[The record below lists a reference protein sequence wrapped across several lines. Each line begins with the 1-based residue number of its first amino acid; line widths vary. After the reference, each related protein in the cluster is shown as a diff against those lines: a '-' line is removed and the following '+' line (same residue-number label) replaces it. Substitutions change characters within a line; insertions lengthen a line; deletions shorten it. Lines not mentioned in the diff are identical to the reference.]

1 MPSPSARTQP
11 RGNVH
16 CTPIARE
23 RIYEIVGQRARI
35 IASHLGA
42 YEINPSP
49 YNLKNKELKRIAD
62 SGGVA
67 AVIFMNYW
75 LMPHATKRGESAA

>member
-49 YNLKNKELKRIAD
+49 YNLKNKESQCLPRCFQDLFHDK
-62 SGGVA
+62 
-67 AVIFMNYW
+67 F
-75 LMPHATKRGESAA
+75 